1 MDCLPHHHP
10 YPLFLGLIMEGKMV
24 TRGGHTM
31 GPGIVIMTG
40 IGIIGNETV
49 DEIIHTEVQEDRDL
63 ELQRVST
70 DFYDFTK
77 GRSKR
82 SGSFCNFYFLS
93 FFLAF

>member
-1 MDCLPHHHP
+1 
-10 YPLFLGLIMEGKMV
+10 MEGKMV

-77 GRSKR
+77 GRR
-82 SGSFCNFYFLS
+82 SGLVRSATFIFYR
-93 FFLAF
+93 FFWRFEWRF

>member
-1 MDCLPHHHP
+1 
-10 YPLFLGLIMEGKMV
+10 
-24 TRGGHTM
+24 M

-93 FFLAF
+93 FFLAFLRARGKPKT